1 MAQIGDHYERDFTPE
16 PMPSYNLLD
25 KPPYKPEMVT
35 LMIDAGKKQKV
46 RAGDILGALTG
57 KDGVA
62 GRQVGKINVLDN
74 VAFVAV
80 ERNSSKPA
88 LRKLTEGNIKGRKI
102 RARRLTR

>member
-1 MAQIGDHYERDFTPE
+1 
-16 PMPSYNLLD
+16 
-25 KPPYKPEMVT
+25 
-35 LMIDAGKKQKV
+35 
-46 RAGDILGALTG
+46 
-57 KDGVA
+57 
-62 GRQVGKINVLDN
+62 INVLDN

>member
-1 MAQIGDHYERDFTPE
+1 
-16 PMPSYNLLD
+16 
-25 KPPYKPEMVT
+25 MVT
-35 LMIDAGKKQKV
+35 LMIDSGKKQKV

-57 KDGVA
+57 KDGIA

-80 ERNSSKPA
+80 ERNASKPA